1 MFRSEGEKFEG
12 EKKKRRNTKE
22 ASGSV
27 KDARNESAA
36 WIILEFSMKVL

>member
-1 MFRSEGEKFEG
+1 MFRSEGEMFEG

-27 KDARNESAA
+27 KDARNAPAA
-36 WIILEFSMKVL
+36 WIILEFSMRVL